1 MGEVAANGFSINGN
15 GHVYNDAYVNRNGTA
30 NGHAVHHANGNCN
43 GITTAAATNGLPGIR
58 NRAFGDGRR
67 RCFWYEEEVEENL
80 RWCFALNSIL
90 HTGVSNYQDI
100 ALLDTEPFGKALV
113 IDGKLQSAEVDEF
126 IYHELLVHPALVCH
140 PNLKSVFIMGGGE
153 GSTAREILRH
163 KNVKKVVMCDIDK
176 EVVDFCRKYLV
187 VNKEAFCS
195 SRLELVIND
204 ARAELENRDERF
216 DVIVGDLAD
225 PVEGGPC
232 YQLYTKSFYELVLKP
247 KLSHRGV
254 FVTQAGPA
262 GVLTHTE
269 VFSSIYNTLRQVFK
283 YVVPYTAHIP
293 SFADTW
299 GWVMASDH
307 PLTIDAE
314 EIDGRIEQRIK
325 GELRFLDGETF
336 MAASTLNKSVRTSL
350 SKETHVY
357 TEETARFVYGH
368 GKACHKS

>member
-1 MGEVAANGFSINGN
+1 
-15 GHVYNDAYVNRNGTA
+15 VNR
-30 NGHAVHHANGNCN
+30 
-43 GITTAAATNGLPGIR
+43 
-58 NRAFGDGRR
+58 
-67 RCFWYEEEVEENL
+67 
-80 RWCFALNSIL
+80 
-90 HTGVSNYQDI
+90 
-100 ALLDTEPFGKALV
+100 
-113 IDGKLQSAEVDEF
+113 
-126 IYHELLVHPALVCH
+126 
-140 PNLKSVFIMGGGE
+140 
-153 GSTAREILRH
+153 
-163 KNVKKVVMCDIDK
+163 
-176 EVVDFCRKYLV
+176 
-187 VNKEAFCS
+187 EAFCS

-204 ARAELENRDERF
+204 ARAELDNREERF

-225 PVEGGPC
+225 PMEGGPC
-232 YQLYTKSFYELVLKP
+232 YQLYTKSFYEVVLKP

-283 YVVPYTAHIP
+283 YVVPYTAHVP

-307 PLTIDAE
+307 PLTIDAK
-314 EIDGRIEQRIK
+314 EIDGRIKQRIK

-350 SKETHVY
+350 LKETHVY